1 MKMSILTYK
10 KNLWKKLINSIFFP
24 GSCQEAVPDGLVDK
38 TPSNPNYANNVWSNV
53 DADRHL
59 FISPWNN
66 VENNHRVDPHNNDD
80 DDDDLHRHQDLNVEQ
95 SKQQQQQQQQQPK
108 NSSIHPFARR
118 TKSRYCVE
126 QKKLFSSTSDSSD
139 ELKVSPQA
147 DVWDDSFDEIIRT
160 ANRSIETAES
170 ILSTLRRGE
179 ETEIPH
185 VTSLSPQQNTH
196 DNQISPV
203 SDIETNI
210 RRLEKAQVSISPS
223 HLQW

>member
-1 MKMSILTYK
+1 MANQALTIITIVIITLKNILSQHSK
-10 KNLWKKLINSIFFP
+10 FFS
-24 GSCQEAVPDGLVDK
+24 GSCQEAAPDGLVDK

-53 DADRHL
+53 DTDRHL

-66 VENNHRVDPHNNDD
+66 VENNHRVDQHNDEDD
-80 DDDDLHRHQDLNVEQ
+80 DGLHRHQVLNVEQ
-95 SKQQQQQQQQQPK
+95 QQQQQQQQQPK
-108 NSSIHPFARR
+108 NSSIHPFTRR

-139 ELKVSPQA
+139 ELKVSPQV

-179 ETEIPH
+179 EAEIPH
-185 VTSLSPQQNTH
+185 ITSLSPQHNTH

-210 RRLEKAQVSISPS
+210 RRLEKAQV
-223 HLQW
+223 